1 MIFND
6 STTQIDDLLDKIA
19 EGIQLD
25 ATRKARMESAYRG
38 VNDWLNSDEGFFKKH
53 PFEVYPQGSV
63 SILTPIKPLVRDEF
77 DLDIVVH
84 VNDPMQKFTPQQVFD
99 ELKRRVRA
107 NGTYEG
113 MIELKNR
120 CIRLNYA
127 GDFHMDILIGVQ
139 EFSNNSDKI
148 LVPDRKLND
157 WTSSNPKGYT
167 EWFLSKANTVRRSI
181 LEQAYAAKD
190 LPTEDFEN
198 KKPLQR
204 AVQLI
209 KRYRDEYFKG
219 SEYATSSIV
228 LTTIC
233 GQFYG
238 SEDSIFYTIDNIIN
252 KILVAAKTSR
262 GPFKV
267 LNPVNSQENFTDK
280 WEEDARYYDEFLKF
294 ANHLNKE
301 WQTLKAGNM
310 GRINEDKVIMGLFGE
325 DAYDRGIKIQNTMF
339 ATLRDKQKLQVDRK
353 SGFITTGLALGA
365 STVKANTFYGSD
377 ENAETQE

>member
-25 ATRKARMESAYRG
+25 ATRRTRMEAAYNA
-38 VNDWLNSDEGFFKKH
+38 VNDWLNADEGFFKKY

-63 SILTPIKPLVRDEF
+63 SIGTPIKPLAKDEF
-77 DLDIVVH
+77 DLDTVIHINVA
-84 VNDPMQKFTPQQVFD
+84 MQMFTPQQIFN
-99 ELKRRVRA
+99 ELKRRLSE
-107 NGTYEG
+107 NGKYKG

-139 EFSNNSDKI
+139 ESPSDSNKI
-148 LVPDRKLND
+148 KVPDRKLNA

-167 EWFLSKANTVRRSI
+167 TWFMNKANTVRQSV
-181 LEQAYAAKD
+181 LEKAYAAKD
-190 LPTEDFEN
+190 LPTDSFKT

-219 SEYATSSIV
+219 SEYATSSII
-228 LTTIC
+228 LTTIA
-233 GQFYG
+233 GQFYD
-238 SEDSIFYTIDNIIN
+238 SEDSIFNTIDNIIN
-252 KILVAAKTSR
+252 RILAATR
-262 GPFKV
+262 AVNGPIQV

-280 WEEDARYYDEFLKF
+280 WAEDARYYDEFLKF
-294 ANHLNKE
+294 ANHLNTE
-301 WQTLKAGNM
+301 WKALKGGTR
-310 GRINEDKVIMGLFGE
+310 GRINEDKIIMGLFGE
-325 DAYDRGIKIQNTMF
+325 DAFNKGMNLQNSMLQ
-339 ATLRDKQKLQVDRK
+339 TLRDSQRLQVDRK
-353 SGFITTGLALGA
+353 SGILTSGLALGA
-365 STVKANTFYGSD
+365 STVKSNTFYGSD
-377 ENAETQE
+377 GDAEA